1 MKPPA
6 RTIDKSRLPAD
17 KSDLSSSTTKS
28 PFFVRLRGGRRR
40 AFGCPYQTGTKNRR
54 LTLGTAAKEAFPVI
68 RRRVLD
74 PQAQVRLGTRDRGD
88 AATGAATANR
98 WAVIGELGGIERVQA
113 CLLHRPTS

>member
-40 AFGCPYQTGTKNRR
+40 AFGCPYQTGTKNLR
-54 LTLGTAAKEAFPVI
+54 LTLGTAAKEAFPQAC
-68 RRRVLD
+68 LGS
-74 PQAQVRLGTRDRGD
+74 PAQVRLGTRDRGD
-88 AATGAATANR
+88 AATATANR
-98 WAVIGELGGIERVQA
+98 WAVIGELGGIER
-113 CLLHRPTS
+113 